1 MPTII
6 NGTTDA
12 VTFPDSTIQNTSAIV
27 SGKVPFSVL
36 PAGSVLQVVT
46 GTAGTQVDTT
56 GTAYVDSGLS
66 ASITPRSSSSKILV
80 LVSQVFGVRRNDPYH
95 AARLA
100 VVRNTTVLHFVVADT
115 ELNATRNE
123 FHASP
128 SAISVLDSPATTS
141 SVTYK
146 TQLACVHGVS
156 SETASVNTR
165 NSTATIILM
174 EIAA

>member
-1 MPTII
+1 MPITLSGDGSISGLTVGAGI
-6 NGTTDA
+6 AANVLSGQVPDA
-12 VTFPDSTIQNTSAIV
+12 NAPS
-27 SGKVPFSVL
+27 
-36 PAGSVLQVVT
+36 GSVIQVVT
-46 GTAGTQVDTT
+46 GTTSTQVDTS
-56 GTAYVDSGLS
+56 GTSYVDSGLS

-95 AARLA
+95 AAKLA
-100 VVRNTTVLHFVVADT
+100 IVRNTTVLHYVVADT

-128 SAISVLDSPATTS
+128 SALSVLDSPATTS

-146 TQLACVHGVS
+146 TQLACWHGVS
-156 SETASVNTR
+156 SEQAIVNTR
-165 NSTATIILM
+165 SSTATIILM